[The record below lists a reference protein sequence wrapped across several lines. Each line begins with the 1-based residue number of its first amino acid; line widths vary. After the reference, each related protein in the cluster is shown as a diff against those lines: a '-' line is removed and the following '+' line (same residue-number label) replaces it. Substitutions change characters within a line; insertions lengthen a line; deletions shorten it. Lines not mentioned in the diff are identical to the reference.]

1 MGFIDFFRPSYK
13 LVASQGCA
21 GCAAR
26 IAHIED
32 LQNLIRSEREGNA
45 ILQSILI
52 QKSGFTPPPV
62 ESEAGELKPLR
73 AIQSMGSLRRQA
85 EAREK
90 TQFPNARHDYWQRVQ
105 ADYDRAGKLPNKEEE
120 AIPPKE
126 LKDNA

>member
-73 AIQSMGSLRRQA
+73 SIQSMGALRRQA
-85 EAREK
+85 EQREK
-90 TQFPNARHDYWQRVQ
+90 TQFPNARHDYWSRVQ
-105 ADYDRAGKLPNKEEE
+105 AEYEQAGKIPGKEPGVVEE
-120 AIPPKE
+120 K
-126 LKDNA
+126 KDA